1 MYWRERHVDRLRAVL
16 QIRGKSAF
24 RPPCGSPVTVIV
36 MRAWLAVTGVPPVVH
51 CRKTGLSAVDI
62 VAENGHKNRSTLGV
76 SCRSGIFGYLYMDEI
91 MTIRTVLPFG
101 YKHIKEVPTAMAVS
115 FMTLWS
121 LWAFLLLV
129 LFLKL
134 AFAHQ
139 AEAVFRRDIEQSG

>member
-51 CRKTGLSAVDI
+51 CRKNGIVCRCFVCNGRQTGFTTRDI

-121 LWAFLLLV
+121 LWAFL
-129 LFLKL
+129 
-134 AFAHQ
+134 
-139 AEAVFRRDIEQSG
+139 